1 MRISKSVKGIVRCEV
16 RSMERMRDND
26 EETMQLTEPT
36 ISVMM
41 KGGQRTGHLQSY

>member
-1 MRISKSVKGIVRCEV
+1 MKGIVRCEV

-26 EETMQLTEPT
+26 KETLQLTEPT

-41 KGGQRTGHLQSY
+41 ERGQRTGHLQSY